1 MQSHPGAR
9 SSLPAGARFVL
20 PWLAILAAP
29 ASAHAEPR
37 ETAPH
42 THAYALVVGDNVG
55 GSGQQ
60 ALRFAEDDA
69 RRVAQVLVELG
80 HYEASDVRTLLRPDV
95 GHLLGAVDEIAAR
108 ARANA
113 LRGDQT
119 QVLFYFSGHAR
130 ASAVNLGAEELPLTT
145 LRDRLRAVP
154 STITIVVLDACQ
166 SGSFSRIKG
175 AEPAADFSY
184 NSVSGLTQK
193 GLAVMA
199 SSTAEELSQESDE
212 LKASYFTHHLVTAL
226 RGAGDSD
233 GDGRVSLDEAYRYA
247 YRRTLAS
254 TARTQVGEQH
264 VTLET
269 DLAGQGEVPVT
280 FPAEAR
286 AQLDLPATLEARVL
300 VQQYPS
306 GAVMADVQKA
316 PGAPVRLALVA
327 GGYDAVVTQK
337 TGIVECRVTVSDGGV
352 TELDLSTCTAVR
364 ADATAAKGAFGDD
377 DPSEGDRDVA
387 RGEHDATSSDEDE
400 PSGHRK
406 REVDRWSI
414 EVAAGL
420 IEQRTDAYTSR
431 LNEFGYEAGLID
443 FPSLHFTA
451 GASRKLTAHLAALVQ
466 IETLAGDSY
475 QRSIAQE
482 TDTASFRAYGAG
494 AYLRTFADLGRWF
507 GVYGQ
512 AGAGF
517 GLGIVDLET
526 QQTGVPPSAR
536 TYSMGYILGG
546 AVGATAR
553 LGRVLTLFVQG
564 GYDYAPVIRNLIGDT
579 HDGGGFSVV
588 LGMRFH
594 LGDDR

>member
-1 MQSHPGAR
+1 MQSHPGIR
-9 SSLPAGARFVL
+9 SSLATGASFALAGLTVL
-20 PWLAILAAP
+20 AYP
-29 ASAHAEPR
+29 ASARADVAGTSP
-37 ETAPH
+37 PH
-42 THAYALVVGDNVG
+42 THAYAIVVGDNVG

-60 ALRFAEDDA
+60 PLRFAEDDA
-69 RRVAQVLVELG
+69 RRMAQVLVELG
-80 HYEASDVRTLLRPDV
+80 HYAASDVRILLRPDIE
-95 GHLLGAVDEIAAR
+95 HLLAAVDDVSAQ

-113 LRGDQT
+113 EHGDAT

-166 SGSFSRIKG
+166 SGSFSRVKG

-286 AQLDLPATLEARVL
+286 AQLDLPAALEAHVL
-300 VQQYPS
+300 VQQRAS
-306 GAVMADVQKA
+306 GAVMADVQKV
-316 PGAPVRLALVA
+316 PGAAVRLALVA
-327 GGYDAVVTQK
+327 GGYDAVVGRK
-337 TGIVECRVTVSDGGV
+337 SGIVECHVTVSDGGV
-352 TELDLSTCTAVR
+352 TELDPSTCTAVVPGP
-364 ADATAAKGAFGDD
+364 TASKGAAGDD
-377 DPSEGDRDVA
+377 DPGEVERDA
-387 RGEHDATSSDEDE
+387 ASADAVPTPERH
-400 PSGHRK
+400 G
-406 REVDRWSI
+406 REIDRWSV
-414 EVAAGL
+414 EAAVGV
-420 IEQRTDAYTSR
+420 IQQRTDAYTSR
-431 LNEFGYEAGLID
+431 LEEFGYQKPGID
-443 FPSLHFTA
+443 LPSLRVTV
-451 GASRKLTAHLAALVQ
+451 GASRRLTDHLSAVV
-466 IETLAGDSY
+466 EMGTLAGDSY
-475 QRSIAQE
+475 QRSIAGE
-482 TDTASFRAYGAG
+482 TDTASFRAYDAA
-494 AYLRTFADLGRWF
+494 AYLRAFTGRSWL

-512 AGAGF
+512 AGAGL
-517 GLGIVDLET
+517 GLGVVDLET
-526 QQTGVPPSAR
+526 QQTGVPPSAK
-536 TYSMGYILGG
+536 TYGAGYVLSG
-546 AVGATAR
+546 AVGGTAR
-553 LGRVLTLFVQG
+553 VGRIVTLLVQG
-564 GYDYAPVIRNLIGDT
+564 GYDYAPVIHNLIGDT
-579 HDGGGFSVV
+579 HDSGGFSLV
-588 LGMRFH
+588 LGLRFH
-594 LGDDR
+594 VGDDR

>member
-1 MQSHPGAR
+1 MQSHPGIR
-9 SSLPAGARFVL
+9 SSLAAGASLFLSCSAASAR
-20 PWLAILAAP
+20 AEAP
-29 ASAHAEPR
+29 A
-37 ETAPH
+37 TAPH
-42 THAYALVVGDNVG
+42 THAYAVVVGDNVG
-55 GSGQQ
+55 GSGQLP
-60 ALRFAEDDA
+60 LRFAEDDA
-69 RRVAQVLVELG
+69 RRMAQVLVELG
-80 HYEASDVRTLLRPDV
+80 HYDASDVQTLLRPDAA
-95 GHLLGAVDEIAAR
+95 HLLAAVDDVAAR

-113 LRGDQT
+113 AHGDQT

-130 ASAVNLGAEELPLTT
+130 ANAVNLGSEELSLAT

-166 SGSFSRIKG
+166 SGSFSRVKG

-226 RGAGDSD
+226 RGAGDTD

-286 AQLDLPATLEARVL
+286 AKLDLPAALEARVL
-300 VQQYPS
+300 VQQRPS

-327 GGYDAVVTQK
+327 GNYDAVVAQK
-337 TGIVECRVTVSDGGV
+337 SGIVECHVTVSDGGV
-352 TELDLSTCTAVR
+352 TEIDTRTCSAVTP
-364 ADATAAKGAFGDD
+364 DTTVSKGAVVDDDASQADHDAAGGDD
-377 DPSEGDRDVA
+377 HEPRRALSEI
-387 RGEHDATSSDEDE
+387 
-400 PSGHRK
+400 
-406 REVDRWSI
+406 DRWAI
-414 EVAAGL
+414 EFSAGFT
-420 IEQRTDAYTSR
+420 EQRTDAYTSR
-431 LNEFGYEAGLID
+431 LNEFGYEPGSID
-443 FPSLHFTA
+443 LPSLRVTL
-451 GASRKLTAHLAALVQ
+451 GASRLLTAHLTGIIQVG
-466 IETLAGDSY
+466 TLAGDSY

-482 TDTASFRAYGAG
+482 TDTAAFHAYGATV
-494 AYLRTFADLGRWF
+494 ALRTFADIGSWF

-512 AGAGF
+512 AGM
-517 GLGIVDLET
+517 GLGLGVVDLDT
-526 QQTGVPPSAR
+526 QQTGVAPSVT
-536 TYSMGYILGG
+536 TYSTGYVLTG
-546 AVGATAR
+546 AIGWTAR
-553 LGRVLTLFVQG
+553 LGRVVTFFDQG
-564 GYDYAPVIRNLIGDT
+564 GYDYAPVIHNLIGDT
-579 HDGGGFSVV
+579 HDAGGFSGVIG
-588 LGMRFH
+588 LRFH